1 MSAPTVLIYKITP
14 LAGIVKGVFLQKK
27 TACLK
32 MTVIVNLEE
41 AVLSVICNKGYRG
54 YSLGSRV

>member
-32 MTVIVNLEE
+32 VTVIVNLEE
-41 AVLSVICNKGYRG
+41 AVLSVICN
-54 YSLGSRV
+54 